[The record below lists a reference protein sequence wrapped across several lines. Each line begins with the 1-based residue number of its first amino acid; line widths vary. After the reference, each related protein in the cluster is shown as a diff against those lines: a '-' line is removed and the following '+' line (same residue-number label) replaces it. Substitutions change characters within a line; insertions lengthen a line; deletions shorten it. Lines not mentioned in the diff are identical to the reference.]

1 MKKVLTVK
9 EATYI
14 SVKNMEV
21 VPEETTVEN
30 VEKLVEHIENNIN
43 ESKIEV
49 LVNESKLSEDVNEMK
64 ATVNREA
71 FKALFGPKTK
81 PKKGDVVSITGLAKK
96 FNVKKSKKFKAGKK
110 GNGYKLTLK
119 AA

>member
-1 MKKVLTVK
+1 MKKTLTLK

-14 SVKNMEV
+14 SVKNIEIA
-21 VPEETTVEN
+21 PEETTVEN
-30 VEKLVEHIENNIN
+30 VEKLVEHLDNYIN
-43 ESKIEV
+43 ESKIEI
-49 LVNESKLSEDVNEMK
+49 LINEKKLTENVNEMK
-64 ATVNREA
+64 AIVNKDA

-81 PKKGDVVSITGLAKK
+81 PKKGDVMSITGLAKK

-110 GNGYKLTLK
+110 GKGYKLTLK